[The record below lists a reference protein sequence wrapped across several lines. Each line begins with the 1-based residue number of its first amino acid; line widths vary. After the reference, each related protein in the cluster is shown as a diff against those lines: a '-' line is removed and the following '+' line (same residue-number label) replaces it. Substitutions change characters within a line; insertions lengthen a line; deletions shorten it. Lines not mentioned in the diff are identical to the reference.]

1 MMNKLQRLKCLN
13 VNFSFAMY
21 TTNQVNRGKLD
32 NLFEPKLPLI
42 KWVRYIL
49 STVLRMAH
57 EEKVQALNV
66 SYMRVEIF

>member
-1 MMNKLQRLKCLN
+1 MNFRDKCLN
-13 VNFSFAMY
+13 ANFSFAMY

-49 STVLRMAH
+49 STVLRMVH
-57 EEKVQALNV
+57 EEKVQALK
-66 SYMRVEIF
+66 I